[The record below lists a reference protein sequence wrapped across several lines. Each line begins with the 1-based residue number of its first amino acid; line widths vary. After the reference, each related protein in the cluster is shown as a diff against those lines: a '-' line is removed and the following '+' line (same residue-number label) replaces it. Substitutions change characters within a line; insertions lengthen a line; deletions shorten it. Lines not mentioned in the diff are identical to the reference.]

1 MFAFLVCCL
10 ILFLLLRKVFDGL
23 CSGGNNMQRV
33 EGGWIINPG
42 GRVNPYFI
50 RDEIDNDDD
59 EKEDEDFED
68 FEEEEDD
75 PSIVERIYLWFRH
88 IEIEAPE
95 YQRAIKLKE
104 GDRLLLEYDNPE
116 SMNYEDVDVLTEE
129 DHVFIGH
136 PSVCPNFINFLIN
149 DCHYTLETVVTGIFH
164 SMSKTGRHGQLLIH
178 TAIKKVG
185 GNVLDTDVNGD

>member
-42 GRVNPYFI
+42 GRDNPYFI

-59 EKEDEDFED
+59 EKEDEDFE
-68 FEEEEDD
+68 EEEED
-75 PSIVERIYLWFRH
+75 PSILQRFYLLFH
-88 IEIEAPE
+88 SEEIETTE

-104 GDRLLLEYDNPE
+104 GDRLLLNYDNPE
-116 SMNYEDVDVLTEE
+116 SMNDEDLCVLTAE

-136 PSVCPNFINFLIN
+136 PRSVCPNFMDFLIN
-149 DCHYTLETVVTGIFH
+149 NRHYTLETVVTGVYH
-164 SMSKTGRHGQLLIH
+164 SMSNTRRQVQAIIH
-178 TAIKKVG
+178 AAIKKVD
-185 GNVLDTDVNGD
+185 GNVHDTDGKGTDI

>member
-42 GRVNPYFI
+42 GRDNPYFI
-50 RDEIDNDDD
+50 RDEIDNDD
-59 EKEDEDFED
+59 EKEDED

-75 PSIVERIYLWFRH
+75 PSILQRFYLLFH
-88 IEIEAPE
+88 SEEIETTE

-104 GDRLLLEYDNPE
+104 GDRLLLKYDNPE
-116 SMNYEDVDVLTEE
+116 SMNDEDLCVLTAE

-136 PSVCPNFINFLIN
+136 PRSVCPNFMDFLIN
-149 DCHYTLETVVTGIFH
+149 NRHYTLETVVTGVYH
-164 SMSKTGRHGQLLIH
+164 SMSNTRRQVQAIIH
-178 TAIKKVG
+178 AAIKKVD
-185 GNVLDTDVNGD
+185 GNVHDTDGKGTDI